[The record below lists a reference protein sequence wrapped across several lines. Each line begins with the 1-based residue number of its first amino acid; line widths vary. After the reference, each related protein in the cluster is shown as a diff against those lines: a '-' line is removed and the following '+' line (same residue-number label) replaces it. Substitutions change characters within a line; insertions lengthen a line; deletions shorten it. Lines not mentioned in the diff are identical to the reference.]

1 MSRRC
6 AVVQYVR
13 SRKDSSRTAKGCR
26 QRVLLPRRRPSAGTL
41 SPPPIYLVFTA
52 SGSPPVLS
60 DLVRDLP
67 VSSPFDFTSFPSN
80 SGAGRR
86 RSPTFCTLSA
96 MAAPASSRTSCC
108 CCWCRSSRARIPR
121 PCSTP
126 STPAHSPT
134 PSASRTSRETSS
146 SSLPI
151 SAVAS
156 ALVRLRLIYIV
167 LSVQLWITCVVKKNR
182 RWHTFYCSPP
192 LVSIPGSATGLKGKL
207 PGES

>member
-1 MSRRC
+1 MVAAWC
-6 AVVQYVR
+6 
-13 SRKDSSRTAKGCR
+13 CH
-26 QRVLLPRRRPSAGTL
+26 GTL
-41 SPPPIYLVFTA
+41 
-52 SGSPPVLS
+52 VLA

-67 VSSPFDFTSFPSN
+67 VSSLFDFTSFPSN

-167 LSVQLWITCVVKKNR
+167 LSVQLWITCVVKKKFAGGTLFTVR
-182 RWHTFYCSPP
+182 PPSSQFLSPP
-192 LVSIPGSATGLKGKL
+192 LPLISTRNHQISSTALFLINHWYVILGVFFR
-207 PGES
+207 